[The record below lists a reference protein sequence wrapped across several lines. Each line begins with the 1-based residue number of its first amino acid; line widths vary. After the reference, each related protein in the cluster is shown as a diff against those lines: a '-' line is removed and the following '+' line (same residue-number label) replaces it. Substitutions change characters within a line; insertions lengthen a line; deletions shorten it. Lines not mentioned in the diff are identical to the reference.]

1 MPHKLG
7 YYSNFQR
14 KPEGRKTSHLFC
26 DHCKKQGHTVD
37 KCYKLH
43 GYPPRQQQSFKT
55 RTSRF
60 ANNAWTEGDGQTEI
74 SEQSLNNSGLTTPI
88 TSASPITQP
97 ILPGL
102 DAEQSKQLLHFLA
115 NLHANKQPLGESSS
129 SQKGFSTA
137 YMAGIHSTSFEYAG
151 VANSICCTCKLD
163 GKIWIVDSGASD
175 HMVFD
180 KTLLHNIRPLK
191 DPILIT
197 LPNGNKVKVSQVGD
211 LNIWRNLVLHHTL
224 FVHIFSSIFFQSK
237 SFVSN

>member
-1 MPHKLG
+1 M
-7 YYSNFQR
+7 
-14 KPEGRKTSHLFC
+14 
-26 DHCKKQGHTVD
+26 
-37 KCYKLH
+37 
-43 GYPPRQQQSFKT
+43 
-55 RTSRF
+55 
-60 ANNAWTEGDGQTEI
+60 
-74 SEQSLNNSGLTTPI
+74 
-88 TSASPITQP
+88 
-97 ILPGL
+97 
-102 DAEQSKQLLHFLA
+102 A

-211 LNIWRNLVLHHTL
+211 LKIGRNVILHHTL
-224 FVHIFSSIFFQSK
+224 FVPFFQFNLLSVK
-237 SFVSN
+237 KLCQQLKGHHFLRVFLYSAGPFSEEASGNW